1 MIEPFLNPQFRER
14 ESPRKRVGRFDYP
27 LVNFTLPFPAR
38 IFHHVEYY
46 RPRGCLIEVA
56 HVWRERRNR
65 GRKTAVKPPP
75 PPPPYKAF
83 HGYQFSRRMMLASKL
98 GAETGRMALGRAV
111 WAGERDKSIRQTIIN
126 VAGGFALIVDTRLF
140 DILVSL
146 FPLLFSSLSLS
157 LSLAYIP
164 VSFQQRDDFLSFP
177 P

>member
-1 MIEPFLNPQFRER
+1 
-14 ESPRKRVGRFDYP
+14 
-27 LVNFTLPFPAR
+27 
-38 IFHHVEYY
+38 
-46 RPRGCLIEVA
+46 
-56 HVWRERRNR
+56 
-65 GRKTAVKPPP
+65 
-75 PPPPYKAF
+75 
-83 HGYQFSRRMMLASKL
+83 MLASKL